1 MESLFLLAV
10 VFIIGIPLVAI
21 VALVRVGGLRKLV
34 DSQYNETVRTVSNLN
49 QEIADLRNSLAKV
62 SSQLDWQKTAARGS
76 EATGPEASV
85 RPAAVIVPPMEI
97 SMAQPAQTAIYIH
110 PQPVEPVRSELTES
124 ASPDPEQFHASVN
137 ARALTVE
144 FPSTSST
151 LSAESESAPEPAA
164 HPAAVFSA
172 DISESLPASDTQ
184 TASPFSQTEAPLA
197 KNEQLRPASHS
208 VYKSYEPLQA
218 GPPHKSFAERLRDV
232 LPLEE
237 VLGMN
242 LFAKIGM
249 VLLVLGFALLGRVAL
264 IAMGPAGKVALIY
277 AIGAALLGGGIWLER
292 KERYRLIGRSGI
304 GGGWALL
311 FFTTYAMYHVPAMH
325 VLRSQTLDCVLL
337 LGVAVA
343 MVAHTLRYKSQLVTG
358 LAFLLAFSTVALSQD
373 TVYSLAAGVIL
384 AVAIV
389 AIALKEG
396 WYELEIFGIL
406 ASYANHFYWLYKL
419 YPLGMSGHAFTEFW
433 PSAIILI
440 LYWLTFR
447 ISYVARNIRTP
458 RDERY
463 STTAGLLNP
472 ALLLAVM
479 KFQSTRPE
487 LAFYALLG
495 LGAIEFFFGQL
506 PTTRHR
512 RPAFILLTILGT
524 ALMLGSVPFKFSGNS
539 IALLWMIAAEM
550 LIVAGIVQ
558 SEVIFR
564 RLGLLAGVF
573 TGLLVVY
580 EAKGIVELRQ
590 HSEQTLTQNGILL
603 LTCAALFYLNSHF
616 IGRKWRQ
623 LFEDFDGKLMTAH
636 SYIGC
641 ATAFIGVW
649 ALMTRDWTALGWAA
663 MMLAAA
669 LGARLLVDKRLTL
682 QAGVF
687 AAAVVVR
694 IALQNCHFD
703 ALYPHHPTGRLVSLP
718 ILAAA
723 FYLAAAALS
732 RIAEELEDFATPL
745 RVAMLWVGTALLI
758 TMTWLDAAPGWVALI
773 WMALAVALVL
783 ISKRIQLASFCY
795 QEHVVAVLVGFQ
807 LITVNLNTGG
817 ETSRYLSFLT
827 CTAALYSISRLCT
840 FGDAPH
846 RRFIAWAHTGGA
858 TALLTAL
865 AWHGFAA
872 LWIAVIWALFALAL
886 AAFDRVFDVEELPYQ
901 AHGLAALAVLRVV
914 TLNLYTAEKW
924 HEIDLRLITV
934 SIVVTVLYAMS
945 SWVRIPGSLRERE
958 VHHLYSWAGSL
969 LAAWLLWSELQPLS
983 VALGLAVFG
992 LVLFEWGLLRKIRQL
1007 RLQAYLALT
1016 AAFGRIFFVN
1026 LTASRLPG
1034 EGVGPALLTVVPI
1047 ALIYFFV
1054 WIQLQGEKTE
1064 ADAGRLPLADIIAYF
1079 GTGSIVALLY
1089 FQTYAE
1095 WIIVAWAVLA
1105 LLLLVVALLL
1115 DKEVFLQQGALLLF
1129 GIVGRGI
1136 AHNIFGGSYF
1146 TDHGWRGNFALLSL
1160 ASALLL
1166 AALPVAF
1173 HLRWRYAERPIVW
1186 PPFRFLTTYL
1196 ALRRPEQLFFF
1207 GPVTLATIT
1216 IAVKMDPG
1224 MVTLAWGIEGVVV
1237 ILLGI
1242 AVAQRTYRITGLL
1255 LLLLCVGKIVFRD
1268 AWHLAERDRYITF
1281 IVLGAS
1287 LTLVSMLYNKFRESI
1302 RRLL

>member
-1 MESLFLLAV
+1 MESLFLLAIV
-10 VFIIGIPLVAI
+10 VIIGIAI
-21 VALVRVGGLRKLV
+21 VALVRVSSLRKLV
-34 DSQYNETVRTVSNLN
+34 EGQYNENLRTVWELKR
-49 QEIADLRNSLAKV
+49 EIADLRNSLAGV
-62 SSQLDWQKTAARGS
+62 SSQLEVQKNAAPVS
-76 EATGPEASV
+76 AATDQEASV
-85 RPAAVIVPPMEI
+85 QTAAVIVPPMEVA
-97 SMAQPAQTAIYIH
+97 MVQPAQAAVYIS
-110 PQPVEPVRSELTES
+110 PQPVEATRPEGSES
-124 ASPDPEQFHASVN
+124 ASADPEQSRASVPVG
-137 ARALTVE
+137 ALIAEFRSLGSTV
-144 FPSTSST
+144 
-151 LSAESESAPEPAA
+151 SAESESAPEPA
-164 HPAAVFSA
+164 PPPSAVFSE
-172 DISESLPASDTQ
+172 DISESLAASDIQ
-184 TASPFSQTEAPLA
+184 AASPSSQAESPPQIE
-197 KNEQLRPASHS
+197 EQLRPASHS
-208 VYKSYEPLQA
+208 VFESYEAVQA
-218 GPPHKSFAERLRDV
+218 GPPRKSFAERLRNV

-277 AIGAALLGGGIWLER
+277 AAGAALLGGGIWLDR
-292 KERYRLIGRSGI
+292 KERYRLVGRTGI

-325 VLRSQTLDCVLL
+325 VITSQTLDCVLL
-337 LGVAVA
+337 LGVAA
-343 MVAHTLRYKSQLVTG
+343 GMVAHTLRYKSQLVTG

-384 AVAIV
+384 ALAIV

-406 ASYANHFYWLYKL
+406 ASYGNHFYWLYKL
-419 YPLGMSGHAFTEFW
+419 YPHGMAGHSFPEFW

-447 ISYVARNIRTP
+447 ISFVARSIRAS
-458 RDERY
+458 RDERL
-463 STTAGLLNP
+463 STIAGLLNP

-487 LAFYALLG
+487 LAFYALLA
-495 LGAIEFFFGQL
+495 LGASEFFFGQL
-506 PTTRHR
+506 KATRRR
-512 RPAFILLTILGT
+512 RPAFILLTVLGT

-550 LIVAGIVQ
+550 LIVAGIIQ

-564 RLGLLAGVF
+564 RLGLLTGVF

-580 EAKGIVELRQ
+580 EAKGIVALRQ
-590 HSEQTLTQNGILL
+590 HSEQALVQSGILL
-603 LTCAALFYLNSHF
+603 LSCAALFYLNSHF

-623 LFEDFDGKLMTAH
+623 FFEGFEEKLMTAH

-641 ATAFIGVW
+641 ATAFIGAW
-649 ALMTRDWTALGWAA
+649 ALLTGDRTALGWAA
-663 MMLAAA
+663 LMLAEA
-669 LGARLLVDKRLTL
+669 LGARLLVDKLLTR
-682 QAGVF
+682 QAGIF
-687 AAAVVVR
+687 AVAVVVLT
-694 IALQNCHFD
+694 ALQNCHFD
-703 ALYPHHPTGRLVSLP
+703 APYPHHPTGRLITLP

-732 RIAEELEDFATPL
+732 QTEETLEDLAMPL
-745 RVAMLWVGTALLI
+745 RVAMLWVGTALLV
-758 TMTWLDAAPGWVALI
+758 TMAWLDVAPAWVALV
-773 WMALAVALVL
+773 WMGLALALVL
-783 ISKRIQLASFCY
+783 LSKRIRLASFCY

-807 LITVNLNTGG
+807 LITVNLNTGN
-817 ETSRYLSFLT
+817 ETSRYLSFLV
-827 CTAALYSISRLCT
+827 CAAALYSISRLCSLNE
-840 FGDAPH
+840 APY
-846 RRFIAWAHTGGA
+846 RRFVAWVHTCGA

-865 AWHGFAA
+865 AWHESAA
-872 LWIAVIWALFALAL
+872 LWIAVIWGVFALAL
-886 AAFDRVFDVEELPYQ
+886 AVFDRVFNVEELPYQ
-901 AHGLAALAVLRVV
+901 AHILAALAVLRVV

-924 HEIDLRLITV
+924 HNIDLRLLTV
-934 SIVVTVLYAMS
+934 SIVVAVMYAMCR
-945 SWVRIPGSLRERE
+945 WVRIPDTLRERE
-958 VHHLYSWAGSL
+958 VDHLYSWAGSL
-969 LAAWLLWSELQPLS
+969 LAGWMLWSELQPLS
-983 VALGLAVFG
+983 VALGLAIFG
-992 LVLFEWGLLRKIRQL
+992 LVLFEWGLLRKVRQL
-1007 RLQAYLALT
+1007 RLQGYLAL
-1016 AAFGRIFFVN
+1016 AGAFGRIFFVN
-1026 LTASRLPG
+1026 LTASRIPG

-1054 WIQLQGEKTE
+1054 WVQLQAEKTE
-1064 ADAGRLPLADIIAYF
+1064 ADAGRFPLADIIAYF
-1079 GTGSIVALLY
+1079 GTGSIAALVY

-1095 WIIVAWAVLA
+1095 WIILAWAVLA
-1105 LLLLVVALLL
+1105 MLLLVAALLL
-1115 DKEVFLQQGALLLF
+1115 DKEVFLQQASLLLF

-1146 TDHGWRGNFALLSL
+1146 TDHGWHGNFAILSL
-1160 ASALLL
+1160 ACVLLL
-1166 AALPVAF
+1166 ATLPVAF
-1173 HLRWRYAERPIVW
+1173 RLRRRYAERPIAW
-1186 PPFRFLTTYL
+1186 PPFRLLTSYL

-1207 GPVTLATIT
+1207 GPVALATVA

-1224 MVTLAWGIEGVVV
+1224 MVTLAWGVEGVLV

-1287 LTLVSMLYNKFRESI
+1287 LTLVSVLYNKFSESI

>member
-1 MESLFLLAV
+1 MESLILLAIV
-10 VFIIGIPLVAI
+10 VIIGIPLVAI
-21 VALVRVGGLRKLV
+21 VALVRVSGLRKLV
-34 DSQYNETVRTVSNLN
+34 ESQYNENLRTVWGLN
-49 QEIADLRNSLAKV
+49 REITDLRNSLAVV
-62 SSQLDWQKTAARGS
+62 SSQLEGQKTAAPAPA
-76 EATGPEASV
+76 ATDREASV
-85 RPAAVIVPPMEI
+85 QPVVIVPPMGVP
-97 SMAQPAQTAIYIH
+97 MAQPAQAAIYIH
-110 PQPVEPVRSELTES
+110 PQPVRLEVSES
-124 ASPDPEQFHASVN
+124 ASPDPEQSLASVT
-137 ARALTVE
+137 AKAMIGE
-144 FPSTSST
+144 FRSPGST
-151 LSAESESAPEPAA
+151 LSAESESAPEPAT
-164 HPAAVFSA
+164 HPAAAFSA
-172 DISESLPASDTQ
+172 DTSESLPASDIQ
-184 TASPFSQTEAPLA
+184 AASPSSQTEAPFA
-197 KNEQLRPASHS
+197 KDEQLRPVAHS
-208 VYKSYEPLQA
+208 VFESCEPVQA
-218 GPPHKSFAERLRDV
+218 GPPRRSFAERLRGV

-277 AIGAALLGGGIWLER
+277 ATGAALLGSGIWLER
-292 KERYRLIGRSGI
+292 KERYRLISHTGI

-325 VLRSQTLDCVLL
+325 VISSQTLDCVLL
-337 LGVAVA
+337 LGVAVG
-343 MVAHTLRYKSQLVTG
+343 MVAHTLQYKSQLVTG

-396 WYELEIFGIL
+396 WYELEIFGIV

-419 YPLGMSGHAFTEFW
+419 YPLGMSGRAFPEFW
-433 PSAIILI
+433 PSAIILV

-458 RDERY
+458 RDERF
-463 STTAGLLNP
+463 STAAGLLNP

-487 LAFYALLG
+487 LAFYALLA

-506 PTTRHR
+506 PVTRRR
-512 RPAFILLTILGT
+512 RPAFILLTVLGT

-558 SEVIFR
+558 PEVIFR
-564 RLGLLAGVF
+564 RLGLLTGVF

-590 HSEQTLTQNGILL
+590 HSEQALVQNGILL
-603 LTCAALFYLNSHF
+603 LSCAALFYLNSNF

-623 LFEDFDGKLMTAH
+623 FFAGFDEKLMTAH

-649 ALMTRDWTALGWAA
+649 ALLTRDWTALGWAA
-663 MMLAAA
+663 LMIAAA
-669 LGARLLVDKRLTL
+669 IGARRLVDKRLTL
-682 QAGVF
+682 QAGIF
-687 AAAVVVR
+687 AIAVVVR
-694 IALQNCHFD
+694 TALQNCHVD
-703 ALYPHHPTGRLVSLP
+703 ASYPHHPTGRLITLP
-718 ILAAA
+718 ILAAV
-723 FYLAAAALS
+723 FYLTAAALS
-732 RIAEELEDFATPL
+732 KTEETLEDLATPL
-745 RVAMLWVGTALLI
+745 RVAMLWMGTALLVA
-758 TMTWLDAAPGWVALI
+758 MAWLDVVPCWMALV
-773 WMALAVALVL
+773 WTALAVALVL
-783 ISKRIQLASFCY
+783 LSKRIRLASFCY
-795 QEHVVAVLVGFQ
+795 QEHVVAGLVGFQ
-807 LITVNLNTGG
+807 LITVNLNTGST
-817 ETSRYLSFLT
+817 TSRYLSFMV
-827 CTAALYSISRLCT
+827 CAAAVYSISRLCS
-840 FGDAPH
+840 FVDAPY
-846 RRFIAWAHTGGA
+846 RRFVAWAHTCGA

-865 AWHGFAA
+865 AWHESAA
-872 LWIAVIWALFALAL
+872 PWIAVIWAVFALAL

-901 AHGLAALAVLRVV
+901 ADILASLAVLRVV

-924 HEIDLRLITV
+924 HNIDLRLLTV
-934 SIVVTVLYAMS
+934 SIVVAVLYAMCR
-945 SWVRIPGSLRERE
+945 WVRIPGPLRERE

-969 LAAWLLWSELQPLS
+969 LAAWMLWSELQPLS

-992 LVLFEWGLLRKIRQL
+992 LVLFEWGLLREVRQL
-1007 RLQAYLALT
+1007 RLQGYPALT

-1054 WIQLQGEKTE
+1054 WLQLQGEKTD
-1064 ADAGRLPLADIIAYF
+1064 ADAGRFPLADVIAYF
-1079 GTGSIVALLY
+1079 GTGSIAALLY

-1105 LLLLVVALLL
+1105 LLLLVAAFLL
-1115 DKEVFLQQGALLLF
+1115 DKEVFLQQASLLLF
-1129 GIVGRGI
+1129 GIVGRGV

-1146 TDHGWRGNFALLSL
+1146 TDHGWRGNFAILSL
-1160 ASALLL
+1160 ACVLLL

-1173 HLRWRYAERPIVW
+1173 RLRRGYAERPISW

-1207 GPVTLATIT
+1207 GPVALATIA

-1224 MVTLAWGIEGVVV
+1224 MVTLAWGVEGVLV

-1287 LTLVSMLYNKFRESI
+1287 LTLVSVLYNKFRESI